1 MLTPGGSVDCG
12 DVDRLLAA
20 DTDEDVGPP
29 MDCEGP
35 PIEASVVKGDVVGGT
50 TVPEG
55 VCAGTGTNA
64 TLQHDGVDKYTEL
77 ALDLPPIPYIT
88 PSALPS

>member
-1 MLTPGGSVDCG
+1 MLTPCGSVDCG
-12 DVDRLLAA
+12 DVSRLRSAK
-20 DTDEDVGPP
+20 TDKVVGPP

-35 PIEASVVKGDVVGGT
+35 PTDASVVKGDVEGGAK
-50 TVPEG
+50 VPEDVG
-55 VCAGTGTNA
+55 AGTGTNA
-64 TLQHDGVDKYTEL
+64 TLRHDGVDEYTEL